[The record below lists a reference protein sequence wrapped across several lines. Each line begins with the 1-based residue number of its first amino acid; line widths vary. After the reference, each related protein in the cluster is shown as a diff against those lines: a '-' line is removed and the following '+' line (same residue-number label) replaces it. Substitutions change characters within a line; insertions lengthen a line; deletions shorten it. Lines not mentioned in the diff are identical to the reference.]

1 MPVPCYPLQP
11 LKGCL
16 RGQPP
21 HHYAPR
27 RSSAFG
33 KRWHM
38 RYFARH
44 GSGANT
50 PIEALRVLLKL
61 GRTSLGPVAHIGY
74 FRDEFVAR
82 RKWLDDTAF
91 ADPACR

>member
-1 MPVPCYPLQP
+1 
-11 LKGCL
+11 
-16 RGQPP
+16 
-21 HHYAPR
+21 
-27 RSSAFG
+27 
-33 KRWHM
+33 M

-50 PIEALRVLLKL
+50 PLEALRVLLKL

-82 RKWLDDTAF
+82 RKWLDDTAL